1 MVDLYDNET
10 SVDSPPVVDSLK
22 STKRNTERCMIRIG
36 KKVVATLPWS
46 VIRDLHIETGTAW
59 TQELQT
65 KVNHAVAYDKA
76 RRSALATL
84 NRRALSK
91 GKMIFRLTRKGHD
104 PAVAEKAINDLEKIG
119 YLNDEEYAQ
128 AVLRDLTR
136 TKPAGRLLMEKTLF
150 EKRIPKPLATQL
162 IDQFITR
169 QKEKKSTTH
178 YNTNENGEPTEP
190 PDPLTEFVEKKLAT
204 MQHLDE
210 QTKARRLFALL
221 ARRGFDYEICRDFV
235 DRYIHHPQ

>member
-22 STKRNTERCMIRIG
+22 STKRNAERCMIRIG
-36 KKVVATLPWS
+36 NKVVATLPWS
-46 VIRDLHIETGTAW
+46 VIRELHIEAGTPW
-59 TQELQT
+59 SEQLQQQ
-65 KVNHAVAYDKA
+65 VHEAVAYDKA
-76 RRSALATL
+76 RRSALGTL

-91 GKMIFRLTRKGHD
+91 GEMIFRLIKKGHEESTARK
-104 PAVAEKAINDLEKIG
+104 AVDDLEKIG

-128 AVLRDLTR
+128 AVLRELIR
-136 TKPAGRLLMEKTLF
+136 TKPAGRLLMVRTLF

-162 IDQFITR
+162 IDEFITQ
-169 QKEKKSTTH
+169 QKEQQSTAPH
-178 YNTNENGEPTEP
+178 NTYETDEPIEP

-204 MQHLDE
+204 MQHLDDT
-210 QTKARRLFALL
+210 TKARRLFGLL

-235 DRYIHHPQ
+235 DRYIRHPQ